1 VHRTGTTSVRSGDT
15 LAGWGDSVQDNC
27 EIPVEDVWIIHHRLA
42 LKKQFAE
49 LFGASRC
56 RVSRTSTY
64 GHDLLSVQWR
74 NGIQTWRI

>member
-1 VHRTGTTSVRSGDT
+1 MHRTGTDKRQEWRYTRRM
-15 LAGWGDSVQDNC
+15 GDSVQDNC

-42 LKKQFAE
+42 LKKQFPE

-64 GHDLLSVQWR
+64 GHDLLSVL
-74 NGIQTWRI
+74 